1 MSSKINRILVGCI
14 IISLCT
20 SYFLTTHKN
29 SVTSLLVRYK
39 IINADQEFSYV
50 TPAYE
55 QLINE
60 SDIVFAGTLTDIS
73 PSKWNQ
79 DNNEYWTDES
89 PDRVATPLQYH
100 TLRFDVSQFIIN
112 KTKLQDL
119 KSIEITVLGPSPL
132 GKNADYSLSVG
143 DNVVIFAR
151 ETELAWKE
159 GNHRKPIIEIA
170 TAPDFAIFVQFN
182 KPNGTYSGK
191 IIHDLGKGDFA
202 TEEISL
208 PLQDLI
214 SQIQLIVKNQPS
226 P

>member
-1 MSSKINRILVGCI
+1 MNSKINRILVGCI

-29 SVTSLLVRYK
+29 SVTSLLVHYK

-60 SDIVFAGTLTDIS
+60 SDIVFVGTLTDIS

-79 DNNEYWTDES
+79 DSGEYWTDES
-89 PDRVATPLQYH
+89 PTTTAVIQYH
-100 TLRFDVSQFIIN
+100 TLTFDVSQFIIN
-112 KTKLQDL
+112 KTKPQDV

-132 GKNADYSLSVG
+132 DKNADYSLSVG

-170 TAPDFAIFVQFN
+170 TAPELALFVQFD
-182 KPNGTYSGK
+182 KPDGPYRGK
-191 IIHDLGKGDFA
+191 IIHDLGKGDFT
-202 TEEISL
+202 TEDISL
-208 PLQDLI
+208 SLQDFI
-214 SQIQLIVKNQPS
+214 SQIQSVAKSQLS